1 MATGIDLK
9 SFYDANTSSGGLQ
22 LTIEDGTTKK
32 ANWEITPDNRLIRK
46 ISDGKIDATDVTG
59 TDDQVVKIKIVNNKN
74 PAGDVATFK
83 ITVLPDPDKVKF
95 VWVGTGAQKNF
106 VFTGGQNS
114 IPLGPNLQTPS
125 LQTQLNDGTV
135 INDSWS
141 NVTGINNDN
150 VVFKTPTDANMTIA
164 SSNNSYSIT
173 IPSAAFDTSGQ
184 NLEYVSCNSS
194 RSQDPTKMML
204 NVTAASIGSAKT
216 LNLASAHTNNGGVQ
230 NGGVTI
236 TISGT
241 LVFNTSLVN
250 SIKFDQFDV
259 NQGISLKQ
267 YLTSN
272 PTAMNIPGSEIR
284 FQKGYTYNYWDIK
297 PCKTSGEDDFC
308 LFRLR
313 KDGKID
319 ASAVKQNVGDTSEY
333 VKLEATA
340 PSMQETGNA
349 GDGIPVNLAPD
360 SGVQL
365 VWWVPGESRPTTQFD
380 ILPNKDKGNSM
391 KSYLMTTTTVTS
403 GTATSYVRSC
413 VDANCSTEIVGDTIS
428 YDPSKNSNRNSVE
441 NYPDPKNTTNNG
453 DCNPALAGN
462 STHFYYDK
470 GGRNGL
476 PV

>member
-1 MATGIDLK
+1 MTATLRQAKLSANPQFKINTLGDTGNFPLNPYNTTDGTFVGNNNMDPTVIQETGNIVPDTLAFTNDATQPATVCKNYTISSNGLTVVTKANDGSLIQTDDCDVNLVMTSAKMGNTLTAAASKLPIHVTVGAPAKWATPTIAGQTIKFDDMATGIDLK

-184 NLEYVSCNSS
+184 NLGTYPNSS

-216 LNLASAHTNNGGVQ
+216 LNLASADTNNGGVQ

-259 NQGISLKQ
+259 NQGISLKR
-267 YLTSN
+267 Y
-272 PTAMNIPGSEIR
+272 
-284 FQKGYTYNYWDIK
+284 
-297 PCKTSGEDDFC
+297 
-308 LFRLR
+308 
-313 KDGKID
+313 
-319 ASAVKQNVGDTSEY
+319 
-333 VKLEATA
+333 
-340 PSMQETGNA
+340 
-349 GDGIPVNLAPD
+349 
-360 SGVQL
+360 
-365 VWWVPGESRPTTQFD
+365 
-380 ILPNKDKGNSM
+380 PN
-391 KSYLMTTTTVTS
+391 
-403 GTATSYVRSC
+403 
-413 VDANCSTEIVGDTIS
+413 
-428 YDPSKNSNRNSVE
+428 
-441 NYPDPKNTTNNG
+441 
-453 DCNPALAGN
+453 
-462 STHFYYDK
+462 
-470 GGRNGL
+470 
-476 PV
+476 

>member
-1 MATGIDLK
+1 
-9 SFYDANTSSGGLQ
+9 
-22 LTIEDGTTKK
+22 
-32 ANWEITPDNRLIRK
+32 
-46 ISDGKIDATDVTG
+46 
-59 TDDQVVKIKIVNNKN
+59 
-74 PAGDVATFK
+74 
-83 ITVLPDPDKVKF
+83 
-95 VWVGTGAQKNF
+95 
-106 VFTGGQNS
+106 
-114 IPLGPNLQTPS
+114 
-125 LQTQLNDGTV
+125 
-135 INDSWS
+135 
-141 NVTGINNDN
+141 
-150 VVFKTPTDANMTIA
+150 
-164 SSNNSYSIT
+164 
-173 IPSAAFDTSGQ
+173 
-184 NLEYVSCNSS
+184 
-194 RSQDPTKMML
+194 
-204 NVTAASIGSAKT
+204 
-216 LNLASAHTNNGGVQ
+216 
-230 NGGVTI
+230 
-236 TISGT
+236 
-241 LVFNTSLVN
+241 
-250 SIKFDQFDV
+250 
-259 NQGISLKQ
+259 
-267 YLTSN
+267 
-272 PTAMNIPGSEIR
+272 MNIPGFEIR

-476 PV
+476 PSYSTNAVYLWINQGDISDQMVNDCVKVNGRLSIGVSLAPLISKAQGDSNGIKMTDLKLNRCTENSTSCTKGI